1 MVLYIQMIVIII
13 FIFEKEDILMA
24 RRNFSEK
31 REAIY
36 NLIRNTTSHPSAE
49 WVYNQLKPQYP
60 NISLGTV
67 YRNMAMFAEQGLIM
81 SVGTVNG
88 RERFDANTT
97 PHAHFICNKCSA
109 VIDLDYMQYN
119 KELDE
124 SVLLNTGHSV
134 EKHAMFFYGICRK
147 CNEDNLF

>member
-1 MVLYIQMIVIII
+1 
-13 FIFEKEDILMA
+13 MA

>member
-1 MVLYIQMIVIII
+1 MIVIII
-13 FIFEKEDILMA
+13 FILRRRTPMV

-36 NLIRNTTSHPSAE
+36 SLIRNTKTHPSAE
-49 WVYNQLKPQYP
+49 WVYNELKVQYP

-67 YRNMAMFAEQGLIM
+67 YRNMAMFAEQGLIV

-97 PHAHFICNKCSA
+97 PHAHFICTKCDS
-109 VIDLDYMQYN
+109 VIDLEYMSYN
-119 KELDE
+119 RELDE

-134 EKHAMFFYGICRK
+134 DKHSMYFYGVCRK
-147 CNEDNLF
+147 CNEEIF

>member
-1 MVLYIQMIVIII
+1 MIVIII